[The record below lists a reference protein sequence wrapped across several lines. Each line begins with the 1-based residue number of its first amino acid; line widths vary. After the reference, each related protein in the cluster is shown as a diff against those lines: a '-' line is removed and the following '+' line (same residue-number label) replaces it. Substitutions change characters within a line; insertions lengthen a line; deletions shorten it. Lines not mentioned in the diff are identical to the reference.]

1 MPVRTLIW
9 HDPRVSGS
17 HYETHVT
24 VRCDSAA
31 ESERLRCWAAGAG
44 LKLTHIVLA
53 RGRMPSQPMVT
64 LTGSPS
70 YAAES
75 ARAREVAARL
85 RADGFVP
92 VRVKIESSPWAPEV
106 PREPCGTGSDERY
119 GDERYFEHH
128 VKLLLD
134 ADTDLDALAAQV
146 VPHGAH
152 LSWNARRVSDREI
165 DGTGGRH
172 ERFVTQRCRGVDA
185 EGAGRLLELLLAELD
200 GFEVADVEREFVLH
214 DSDLSVDDGWIEEAG
229 TRVAQGAP
237 GAHGTHV
244 SQMQIPRATE
254 EVLG

>member
-1 MPVRTLIW
+1 M
-9 HDPRVSGS
+9 SGS

-75 ARAREVAARL
+75 ARAREVAAHL

-106 PREPCGTGSDERY
+106 PREPCGTG

-134 ADTDLDALAAQV
+134 ADTDLDALAARV

-152 LSWNARRVSDREI
+152 LSWNARRVR
-165 DGTGGRH
+165 GGAGRRH

-185 EGAGRLLELLLAELD
+185 EGAGRLLELLLTELC

-229 TRVAQGAP
+229 ARVSRGVPVAQ
-237 GAHGTHV
+237 T
-244 SQMQIPRATE
+244 QMPRTTE

>member
-1 MPVRTLIW
+1 MTARLPSRETRVPVRVLIW
-9 HDPRVSGS
+9 HDPQVSGS

-24 VRCDSAA
+24 VRCGSAA

-75 ARAREVAARL
+75 ARAAEVAAHL

-106 PREPCGTGSDERY
+106 PRDPCQPLD
-119 GDERYFEHH
+119 DQRYFEQH

-134 ADTDLDALAAQV
+134 AGTDLDALAARV
-146 VPHGAH
+146 VPYGAH
-152 LSWNARRVSDREI
+152 LSWNARRVHDSDS
-165 DGTGGRH
+165 GGSAGGQH

-185 EGAGRLLELLLAELD
+185 EGAGRELARLLAELS
-200 GFEVADVEREFVLH
+200 GLEVIDVEREFVLY
-214 DSDLSVDDGWIEEAG
+214 DSDVSVDDGWLEEA
-229 TRVAQGAP
+229 VPQE
-237 GAHGTHV
+237 V
-244 SQMQIPRATE
+244 RA
-254 EVLG
+254 

>member
-1 MPVRTLIW
+1 M
-9 HDPRVSGS
+9 
-17 HYETHVT
+17 T

-106 PREPCGTGSDERY
+106 PREPCGTG

-134 ADTDLDALAAQV
+134 ADTDLDALTARV

-152 LSWNARRVSDREI
+152 LSWNARRVCGDGYNSEI

-185 EGAGRLLELLLAELD
+185 EGAGRLLELLLAELY

-229 TRVAQGAP
+229 ARVSRGAPVAQ
-237 GAHGTHV
+237 T
-244 SQMQIPRATE
+244 QIPRATE